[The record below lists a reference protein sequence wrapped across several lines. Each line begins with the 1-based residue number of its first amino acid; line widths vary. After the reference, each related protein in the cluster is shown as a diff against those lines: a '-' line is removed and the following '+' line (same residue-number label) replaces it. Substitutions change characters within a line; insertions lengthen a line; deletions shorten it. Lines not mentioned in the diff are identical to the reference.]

1 MEGTVETTRYGIGA
15 EQAVIGEKEIA
26 QAAQI
31 LQEYKRGKANLENR
45 IVEDELWYQQRHW
58 EAIRRTHRA
67 NRPGEAPEP
76 SSGWL
81 FNTILQ
87 KHADAMDNYPEPVVL
102 PRERSDQQSAQ
113 VLSEILPVI
122 MENAGFEETYSNGWW
137 EKLKHGTAAYGIF
150 WNDSADSGLGDVDI
164 HGIDLL
170 KIFWEPGI
178 TDIQKSRNLFVVD
191 TVDTDILDAAYPQ
204 YKGRMQGNT
213 VDVKE
218 YLYDDTV
225 DTSNKSVVVDWYY
238 KKQDASGRQVLHYCK
253 FVAGVVLYASE
264 NDPAYAGRGYY
275 DHGKYPIVFD
285 TLFPEKGTPVG
296 FGFVAVCKDPQLYID
311 KISANVLEKSIIDTK
326 QRYFMSTSTN
336 VNREQLLNLNEP
348 IVDVEGELSDTRL
361 RQITSEPVSGVYLN
375 ILQMKIDEMKETAA
389 NRDMSNGGSASG
401 ITAASAIAALQ
412 EAGNKSS
419 RDMISASYRAYVRI
433 CTLIIEL
440 ERQFQD
446 VKKAFRITAPDNTYQ
461 FIDFDNRGLRD
472 QPTGVTSMGEILYR
486 KPVFDLKIR
495 AQRKNPFSQLSQNE
509 TAKELYGMGFFN
521 PEMAQQSLIALQMMD
536 FEGIDDVR
544 QQVMQGQTLYNIVQ
558 QQAAQIQA
566 ISQALGLASG
576 GTAPQSGQTQTI
588 EPPKGNGVND
598 EIMASRAPRAPYAEA
613 LVKRSTPKV
622 EG

>member
-31 LQEYKRGKANLENR
+31 LQEYKSGKANLENR

-150 WNDSADSGLGDVDI
+150 WDDSADSGLGDVDI

-275 DHGKYPIVFD
+275 DHGQYPVVFD

-336 VNREQLLNLNEP
+336 VNREQFLNINEP

-472 QPTGVTSMGEILYR
+472 QPTGVNSMGEILFR

-576 GTAPQSGQTQTI
+576 QAAPQSGQTQTI
-588 EPPKGNGVND
+588 EPPKGSGVND